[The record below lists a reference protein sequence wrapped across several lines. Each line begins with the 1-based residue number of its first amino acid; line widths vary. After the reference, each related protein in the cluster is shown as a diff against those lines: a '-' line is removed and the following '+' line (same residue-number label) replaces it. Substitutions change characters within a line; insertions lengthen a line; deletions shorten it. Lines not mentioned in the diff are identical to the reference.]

1 MTPFIVPGNGE
12 TKGTVLVTGH
22 TGFKGAWLT
31 MLLHRLGYE
40 VIGLSLP
47 PAINALYSKLQ
58 PSDRPKTE
66 YFIDINDRESIQ
78 TALSKHEFKYAFHLA
93 AQPLVLESYINPQQT
108 FATNVT
114 GTVNVLSALM
124 LQQNLK
130 AIGVIT
136 TDKVYKNLNTGKRF
150 TEENPLG
157 GKDPYS
163 ASKVGTEAVADA
175 WRQISSM
182 NNGPRVISLRA
193 GNVIGGGD
201 FSNDRLLPDIV
212 RSYIAGST
220 LIIRNLE
227 STRPWQHVLDPLLGY
242 VLAVENS
249 SKNSCDAFNF
259 GPSER
264 SLSVD
269 TVVKLAISSWGENLN
284 YQTSEPSKDIEAKSL
299 ELDSSLATQVLGW
312 QPFLDQRQ
320 AVQQTIEWWKF
331 VTIEKISASELCSL
345 EIDKALKLYQ

>member
-1 MTPFIVPGNGE
+1 MTPYNVLGNGV
-12 TKGTVLVTGH
+12 TKGAVLVTGH

-40 VIGLSLP
+40 VVGLSLP
-47 PAINALYSKLQ
+47 PAKDALYSRLQ
-58 PSDRPKTE
+58 PSDRPKIE
-66 YFIDINDRESIQ
+66 YFIDINERDSVQSAIC
-78 TALSKHEFKYAFHLA
+78 KHEFKYAFHLA

-124 LQQNLK
+124 LQRNLE
-130 AIGVIT
+130 AIGVVT

-150 TEENPLG
+150 TEKDPLG

-175 WRQISSM
+175 WRQISAM

-201 FSNDRLLPDIV
+201 YSNDRLLPDIV
-212 RSYIAGST
+212 RSYLTGSK
-220 LIIRNLE
+220 LKIRNLN
-227 STRPWQHVLDPLLGY
+227 STRPWQHVLDPLIGY
-242 VLAVENS
+242 VLALENS
-249 SKNSCDAFNF
+249 AKNACDAFNF
-259 GPSER
+259 GPSET

-269 TVVKLAISSWGENLN
+269 SVVKLAVRSWGEDLN
-284 YQTSEPSKDIEAKSL
+284 YETSESGTDIEAKSL
-299 ELDSSLATQVLGW
+299 ELDSSLAAHTLEW
-312 QPFLDQRQ
+312 KPFLDQGQ
-320 AVQQTIEWWKF
+320 AVQHTVNWWKLAKL
-331 VTIEKISASELCSL
+331 EKIPESELCGL
-345 EIDKALKLYQ
+345 EIDKALKFNQ

>member
-1 MTPFIVPGNGE
+1 MPGNSE

-66 YFIDINDRESIQ
+66 YFIDINNREFIQ

-124 LQQNLK
+124 LQQNLE
-130 AIGVIT
+130 AIGVVT
-136 TDKVYKNLNTGKRF
+136 TDKVYRNLNTGKRF
-150 TEENPLG
+150 TEKDPLG

-175 WRQISSM
+175 WRQISLM
-182 NNGPRVISLRA
+182 NHGPRVISLRA

-201 FSNDRLLPDIV
+201 YSDDRLLPDIV
-212 RSYIAGST
+212 RSYLTGTT
-220 LIIRNLE
+220 LNIRNIN

-242 VLAVENS
+242 VLAIES
-249 SKNSCDAFNF
+249 SSENSCDAFNF
-259 GPSER
+259 GPSET
-264 SLSVD
+264 SLSVAS
-269 TVVKLAISSWGENLN
+269 VVKLAVSSWGEDLK
-284 YQTSEPSKDIEAKSL
+284 YETLEQSEDIEAKSL

-312 QPFLDQRQ
+312 QPFLDQRE
-320 AVQQTIEWWKF
+320 AVKQTIDWWKLAKLEN
-331 VTIEKISASELCSL
+331 VPVGELCIS
-345 EIDKALKLYQ
+345 EVDKALKFYQ